1 MKRSWRGVILMC
13 LVLFLNIVFTQKA
26 IHQYYFEHYTATL
39 VFAALNV
46 VLFPIAFWIYRF
58 ERKVE

>member
-1 MKRSWRGVILMC
+1 MC